1 MFSPPDLGYVKWKET
16 QDMYHWI
23 VRRVHRQFVLI
34 PRHL

>member
-23 VRRVHRQFVLI
+23 VRRVHRVLI